1 MLLGGDFNQL
11 PDSELQALGLCTE
24 FNAPTHAGHSLDRIY
39 VSEPHYQHTFA
50 FTSSILTKH
59 KAVVAQNNNN
69 GLPTNTDGMRK
80 YKFVPYRRRSP
91 GQHAALL
98 KYLQTY
104 SWEFILEEQDTQTA
118 FDSFYNC
125 CYDFINTFYPEKHVK
140 IKPTDPS
147 YMTPQIKLL
156 LLEKSKLLKKG
167 EMSAAASI
175 ANRIGQLIA
184 AHNSKSVD
192 SGSKKLDRVA
202 NIRDLWARVRQ
213 ITKKDSAEP
222 NITAISAEQLNIHYA
237 NISTDP
243 QYEPPLLKSTVSEKQ
258 NYF

>member
-1 MLLGGDFNQL
+1 MYPKQDLLDSIQRTLDRVWGVCDDPFVLLGGDFNQL

-50 FTSSILTKH
+50 FASSILTKH
-59 KAVVAQNNNN
+59 KAVVAQNKNS
-69 GLPTNTDGMRK
+69 GLPTNTDGIEK
-80 YKFVPYRRRSP
+80 YKFIPFRRRSP

-104 SWEFILEEQDTQTA
+104 SWEFILEEQDTQTV
-118 FDSFYNC
+118 FDSFYNLLWFHQ
-125 CYDFINTFYPEKHVK
+125 YILSRETYVK

-156 LLEKSKLLKKG
+156 LLEKSKLLRKG

-184 AHNSKSVD
+184 SHNSKSFD
-192 SGSKKLDRVA
+192 SGIPRVTLAWCVNVPPIDMSKFACPRY
-202 NIRDLWARVRQ
+202 NIV
-213 ITKKDSAEP
+213 I
-222 NITAISAEQLNIHYA
+222 
-237 NISTDP
+237 
-243 QYEPPLLKSTVSEKQ
+243 VSMYLGFMCQ
-258 NYF
+258 S